1 MATRRMATWFRQVFP
16 AWTMFAAAALS
27 TLACTI
33 IGAVLVQPD
42 LSRWRIAGNVIHWIP
57 TKQSML
63 LRFPLQGEDE
73 RPVRSLPF
81 GQGPA
86 VQVTY
91 RFDTGV
97 TQGSALALLG
107 PRLDGQVR
115 AFVNFAPVKGGA
127 MADGFSP
134 LRPDSRS
141 WLWTIPADHLQ
152 PGMNRIDLLVSATS
166 TRAINAPLFLGPRT
180 EIERAAGYGVWLS
193 NLPPW
198 AVLAAPLVAV
208 IANLLAAALRAPTS
222 HLAIA
227 AAFAAIGARFFIGY
241 GTSPPGVT
249 WSLAEPL
256 LAAVATHHCT
266 AQAVLHLLELLR
278 GIERRGQRR

>member
-1 MATRRMATWFRQVFP
+1 MATRRMASWFRQVFP

-63 LRFPLQGEDE
+63 LRFPLRGEDE

-115 AFVNFAPVKGGA
+115 AFVNFAPVKGVA

-134 LRPDSRS
+134 LRPD
-141 WLWTIPADHLQ
+141 H
-152 PGMNRIDLLVSATS
+152 SA
-166 TRAINAPLFLGPRT
+166 LG
-180 EIERAAGYGVWLS
+180 S
-193 NLPPW
+193 
-198 AVLAAPLVAV
+198 
-208 IANLLAAALRAPTS
+208 
-222 HLAIA
+222 
-227 AAFAAIGARFFIGY
+227 
-241 GTSPPGVT
+241 
-249 WSLAEPL
+249 
-256 LAAVATHHCT
+256 
-266 AQAVLHLLELLR
+266 
-278 GIERRGQRR
+278 